1 MNELLLE
8 KNSQS
13 FRMGAG
19 LNNAEPIRLK
29 SLLQKL
35 NVITLFSPLGD
46 QFSGMAIKTADVN
59 THERFML
66 VNSNQSLG
74 KQHFTISHELY
85 HLYYQEDFTSQVCIT
100 GRFDKRAD
108 KNEYY
113 ADIFASF
120 LLLPTEGLL
129 ASIPNDQLQKKI
141 VTLST
146 ILYIENFFSCSRRA
160 LLYRLKKM
168 GFIDSNKYD
177 EFTMHVKRG
186 ALENGYGTELYEP
199 GNHNQVIGDYGSIA
213 RSLYDLDKIS
223 ESHYYSLLKDL
234 GVDIAKLSDAANGD
248 N

>member
-1 MNELLLE
+1 ML
-8 KNSQS
+8 
-13 FRMGAG
+13 AG

-35 NVITLFSPLGD
+35 NVITLFSPLGEG
-46 QFSGMAIKTADVN
+46 FSGMAIKTSN
-59 THERFML
+59 KHSIERFML
-66 VNSNQSLG
+66 VNSSQSLG

-85 HLYYQEDFTSQVCIT
+85 HLYFQENFTSQVCNT
-100 GRFDKRAD
+100 GRFDKKAD

-129 ASIPNDQLQKKI
+129 ACIPNAQLRQKT
-141 VTLST
+141 VSLAT

-160 LLYRLKKM
+160 LLYRMKKM
-168 GFIDSNKYD
+168 GFIDSNGYD
-177 EFTMHVKRG
+177 EFAKHVKRG
-186 ALENGYGTELYEP
+186 ALENGYGTSLYEN

-213 RSLYDLDKIS
+213 RSLFDQDKIS

-234 GVDIAKLSDAANGD
+234 GVDITKLSDAANGD